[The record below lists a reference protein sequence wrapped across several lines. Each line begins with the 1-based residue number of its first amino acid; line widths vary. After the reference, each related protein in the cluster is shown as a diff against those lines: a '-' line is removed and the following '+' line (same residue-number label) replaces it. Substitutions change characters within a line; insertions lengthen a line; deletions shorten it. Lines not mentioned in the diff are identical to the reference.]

1 MEDKDLRSN
10 DARSVDHEVEQRK
23 HAIVAAARRGL
34 LNRIRIVD
42 NLDNFP

>member
-10 DARSVDHEVEQRK
+10 DARSVEHEVEQRK
-23 HAIVAAARRGL
+23 HAIVVAARRGL
-34 LNRIRIVD
+34 LNRICIVD